1 MKDQIIIKHYD
12 PFPFLEIENMYDENQ
27 LKLIWQELEFLNHS
41 NKFESP
47 EKTGSAKHN
56 GEILKKNTGLYL
68 DDLYRSRNIS
78 NILTV
83 NKNLFSPHILEEF
96 SSLCFLYENIKHTNE
111 DTTLISYY
119 DNGGYYKPH
128 QDHAL
133 YSAVTWFFKEPKK
146 FNGGDFYF
154 TDYNLKIEVKNNKTV
169 LFPSIIYHSVDEISM
184 DSNSFPGCGR
194 YVMVQLLYFLLKNKV
209 ETLPI
214 N

>member
-1 MKDQIIIKHYD
+1 MTMKDQLIIKNYD
-12 PFPFLEIENMYDENQ
+12 PFPFLEIENMYDDDQ
-27 LKLIWQELEFLNHS
+27 LKLIWQELEFLNQS
-41 NKFESP
+41 DKFESP
-47 EKTGSAKHN
+47 EKTGSAKHK

-68 DDLYRSRNIS
+68 DDLYKSRNIS

-83 NKNLFSPHILEEF
+83 NKNLFLPYILEEF

-146 FNGGDFYF
+146 FDGGDFYF
-154 TDYNLKIEVKNNKTV
+154 TDYNLKIKVKNNKTV
-169 LFPSIIYHSVDEISM
+169 LFPSVIHHSVDEILM
-184 DSNSFPGCGR
+184 NTDSCSGYGR
-194 YVMVQLLYFLLKNKV
+194 YVMAQLLHLLPKNK
-209 ETLPI
+209 
-214 N
+214 ND

>member
-1 MKDQIIIKHYD
+1 MTMKDQLIIKNYD
-12 PFPFLEIENMYDENQ
+12 PFPFLEIENMYDDDQ
-27 LKLIWQELEFLNHS
+27 LKLIWQELEFLNQS
-41 NKFESP
+41 DKFEGP
-47 EKTGSAKHN
+47 EETGSAQKE
-56 GEILKKNTGLYL
+56 GETLKKNNGLFL
-68 DDLYRSRNIS
+68 DNLYKTRNIS
-78 NILTV
+78 NILTA

-146 FNGGDFYF
+146 FDGGDFYF

-169 LFPSIIYHSVDEISM
+169 LFPSVIHHSVDEILM
-184 DSNSFPGCGR
+184 NTNSCSGYGR
-194 YVMVQLLYFLLKNKV
+194 YVMVQLLYLLPKIKND
-209 ETLPI
+209 
-214 N
+214 